1 MERNTTS
8 LWLVSRPFLGFPYSF
23 DKPLLEHPRTPQ
35 LASAWAQAWS
45 HENLNIFIKHW
56 TPTKSPFTFSLR
68 REVTLLLGQVLDHSL
83 DLVMA
88 LLRPG
93 HKPAARGPTQPL
105 RYLLALRHRVCLR
118 QRHGINKYW
127 HGSWKSPWI
136 WTPWRWC
143 TPPSATC
150 CTSGPSRSRSA
161 NIEYRIQN
169 TYVL

>member
-118 QRHGINKYW
+118 QRHGINRYEN
-127 HGSWKSPWI
+127 HDIAIAMSS
-136 WTPWRWC
+136 
-143 TPPSATC
+143 
-150 CTSGPSRSRSA
+150 SRADHIYAGTEYYTGLTGRDL
-161 NIEYRIQN
+161 NI
-169 TYVL
+169 